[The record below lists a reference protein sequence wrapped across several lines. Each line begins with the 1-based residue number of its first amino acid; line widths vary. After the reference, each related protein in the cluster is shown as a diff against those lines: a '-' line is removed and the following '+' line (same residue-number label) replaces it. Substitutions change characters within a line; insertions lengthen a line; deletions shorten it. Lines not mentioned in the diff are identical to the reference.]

1 VLESETIPLLVS
13 VEMVLT
19 FSFRFH
25 FLFHS
30 LFFCL
35 DAELFESNVKTSTC
49 AETLSAFTTI
59 ELSVPENI
67 IGGILGPQGS
77 TLHEITTLSG
87 AKITVAKRG
96 DYIEGTNNRLVT
108 ITGSPPCSQTAH
120 TLIIHKLRQ
129 AMETAY

>member
-1 VLESETIPLLVS
+1 L
-13 VEMVLT
+13 
-19 FSFRFH
+19 SFLSFFF
-25 FLFHS
+25 FLFVP
-30 LFFCL
+30 L
-35 DAELFESNVKTSTC
+35 DAELFESNTKTSTC

-87 AKITVAKRG
+87 AKISVAKRG

-129 AMETAY
+129 AMESSY